1 MIPGSVTQA
10 QAGPVVLGGIP
21 VPCAELGFADCKEVW
36 LNFLTPLL
44 FLCHSRLCF
53 WQKILLILVTVPC
66 RVSMSYLYPAS
77 PRKGLRCSRGSSKPR
92 GPLWEESGLQQQVM

>member
-10 QAGPVVLGGIP
+10 QAGPVVLGGISAP
-21 VPCAELGFADCKEVW
+21 WAELGFTVPNGPDCLGVW

-77 PRKGLRCSRGSSKPR
+77 PRKGLRCSRGAS
-92 GPLWEESGLQQQVM
+92 ES